1 MSKRA
6 PWSRLILSSALSVTL
21 LVGCNGTPTPSTSAS
36 PQASPAAGQTPVDV
50 VKATP
55 GKVDTEEVK
64 PGEGV
69 SIDESGA
76 GQAEVEVWLDKFNGT
91 PMGRGGKMPVL
102 LVPGSTP
109 LPGLVNATKGMKKGG
124 VRRVTIAAKDL
135 FGTIPPG
142 APFDPE
148 QAFFLEVTMKDLY
161 PKEPFEVKTVK
172 PGSGKA
178 AALDDVIRVHYT
190 GRTEGFDSKKIFDS
204 SEGKPPM
211 TVKLGGG
218 QVIVGWEKGL
228 EGIKKGEK
236 RRLSIPH
243 YMAYGDQARGDKI
256 PAKSRL
262 FFDVE
267 MVDFVTPGTL
277 KTKVQK
283 PGKGEPLKAGQ
294 TGDFHYTGWLD
305 GFNGKEKFD
314 SSKDRGT
321 PFTVEVGAG
330 RVIPGWDEGLQGMK
344 PGEVRLLEIPYN
356 LAYGERGQESIPPFA
371 TLYFEVEYLGLAKP
385 AATPTPTPGAAA
397 PGGAPAGA
405 GTPAKK

>member
-6 PWSRLILSSALSVTL
+6 PWSRLILATALGVSL
-21 LVGCNGTPTPSTSAS
+21 LAGCNGTPSPSTSAS
-36 PQASPAAGQTPVDV
+36 PSSPASPGAAQTPPAV

-55 GKVDTEEVK
+55 GKVETEEVK
-64 PGEGV
+64 AGEGV

-91 PMGRGGKMPVL
+91 PMGKGGKMPVL

-109 LPGLVNATKGMKKGG
+109 LPGLVNATKGMKKDG
-124 VRRVTIAAKDL
+124 VRRVTIAAQDL

-148 QAFFLEVTMKDLY
+148 QAFFLEVTLKDLY

-172 PGSGKA
+172 EGSGKGA
-178 AALDDVIRVHYT
+178 VLDDVIRVKYT

-204 SEGKPPM
+204 SEGKAPL

-218 QVIVGWEKGL
+218 QVITGWEKGL
-228 EGIKKGEK
+228 EGIKRGEK

-243 YMAYGDQARGDKI
+243 YMAYGDQARGEMI

-262 FFDVE
+262 FFDIE

-277 KTKVQK
+277 KTKVEK
-283 PGKGEPLKAGQ
+283 PGKGEALKSGQ

-305 GFNGKEKFD
+305 GFKGKEKFD

-356 LAYGERGQESIPPFA
+356 LAYGERGQQSIPPFA

-385 AATPTPTPGAAA
+385 KPTPAPAA
-397 PGGAPAGA
+397 PGGAA
-405 GTPAKK
+405 TPAEK

>member
-1 MSKRA
+1 MSKKA
-6 PWSRLILSSALSVTL
+6 PWSRLILATALSVSL
-21 LVGCNGTPTPSTSAS
+21 LAGCNGTPAPSTSAT
-36 PQASPAAGQTPVDV
+36 PNATPGAKRTPADV

-55 GKVDTEEVK
+55 GKVETEEVK
-64 PGEGV
+64 PGEGASV
-69 SIDESGA
+69 DDSGA

-91 PMGRGGKMPVL
+91 PMGKGGKMPVM

-124 VRRVTIAAKDL
+124 VRRVTLAAQDL

-172 PGSGKA
+172 PGAGKA
-178 AALDDVIRVHYT
+178 AAKDDVILVNYT
-190 GRTEGFDSKKIFDS
+190 GRIDGFDSKKIFDS
-204 SEGKPPM
+204 SEGKPPL
-211 TVKLGGG
+211 TVKLGAG

-243 YMAYGDQARGDKI
+243 YMAYGDQARGEKI

-267 MVDFVTPGTL
+267 MVDFVAPGKL
-277 KTKVQK
+277 VTKITK
-283 PGKGEPLKAGQ
+283 PGKGEALKAGQ

-305 GFNGKEKFD
+305 GFNGKQKFD

-344 PGEVRLLEIPYN
+344 PGEVRRLTIPYN
-356 LAYGERGQESIPPFA
+356 LAYGEQGQQSIPPFA

-385 AATPTPTPGAAA
+385 ATPAPGGPA
-397 PGGAPAGA
+397 GGAPA
-405 GTPAKK
+405 TPAKK